1 MHTYSCCLIWSNRI
15 VINEIISEY
24 PGCDARER
32 ERGEERTHR
41 RWRYQQHGRA
51 RYHSQHTGCSY
62 THHTQLTHVSAP
74 RSPSSLVELHKQETS
89 YPPAPRSTTTS
100 SVVSWMFARARSF
113 RCCVRRTSASGRL
126 DDAKVV
132 AVLRQAVEGA
142 LCVVPT
148 PSHRQPTNQR
158 ASQASKIDLAVR
170 YLRHIALEV
179 RQIES
184 DGRQRRRHERHE
196 QHDENHT

>member
-1 MHTYSCCLIWSNRI
+1 MR
-15 VINEIISEY
+15 ESES
-24 PGCDARER
+24 
-32 ERGEERTHR
+32 EERNVHIDVGDTSSMGARDITRNIRVVATRTTRSSRTSQRLALLPLSWSCTSKRHR
-41 RWRYQQHGRA
+41 TLLRHDQSR
-51 RYHSQHTGCSY
+51 
-62 THHTQLTHVSAP
+62 
-74 RSPSSLVELHKQETS
+74 
-89 YPPAPRSTTTS
+89 TS
-100 SVVSWMFARARSF
+100 SVSRMVARARPF

-148 PSHRQPTNQR
+148 PSDRQPTNQR
-158 ASQASKIDLAVR
+158 ANKPSKIDLAVR

>member
-1 MHTYSCCLIWSNRI
+1 MWSNRI

-24 PGCDARER
+24 PGCDTRER

-62 THHTQLTHVSAP
+62 THHTQLTHASAP
-74 RSPSSLVELHKQETS
+74 RSSSLVELHKQETS
-89 YPPAPRSTTTS
+89 YPPAPRSNNNSTS

-148 PSHRQPTNQR
+148 PSDRQPANQPTNQATNQDRSRGSVPATHRLGSTTDRIRWSPTTAPR
-158 ASQASKIDLAVR
+158 APRATRREPHL
-170 YLRHIALEV
+170 
-179 RQIES
+179 S
-184 DGRQRRRHERHE
+184 DEP
-196 QHDENHT
+196 